1 MTMKFQASQGAT
13 VRDKQI
19 RKESGVEE
27 EMWIW
32 FLIY

>member
-19 RKESGVEE
+19 KKESGVEE
-27 EMWIW
+27 ESGSG
-32 FLIY
+32 F